1 MSNFISG
8 EDLLKRLDLRPFEL
22 FNHVKNGLQPFDQ
35 FGKPIPPPNIKDKS
49 ERLKKIKIQL
59 EENPRTLRL
68 KEGTIKA
75 TSPPGFRS
83 RLLGDV
89 QRRYASMNKS
99 LQNEI
104 ETLTNELDIIENKY
118 SWSNYELPED
128 EQSAKLVMDSLLK
141 ALFDVQ
147 AISDIKTNTEK
158 EFISGNDVIESG
170 YKKHELMDAVRKG
183 LRAWHPVYLKPI
195 KQGILPNPLNVSSD
209 IIGKIQWRPR
219 GLNPYDEKKDY
230 NPFEHEQLP
239 FEHKKLPAEVYKIE
253 ELYPFLEDCLF
264 LKEDVEVFGKAV
276 IQLGPEKLRYPE
288 RVKTAK
294 LKIVKEIATAED
306 LKKLEELK
314 QFDEDEIITSN
325 KWDDATGETET
336 GEAFFDGM
344 EVGKRESL
352 NESIKIADSK
362 LQSIR
367 GKKGGIKSKINQP
380 ILLAITKYLQNHPKL
395 EGKTNYQIAESFKRH
410 VGKHEPIIVNFNE
423 CEWDVYFADNYIEAI
438 ADATNKKKHKDKSIA
453 YSTFMNSYISKAK
466 KIIKN
471 T

>member
-8 EDLLKRLDLRPFEL
+8 QDLLTRLNIFPFEL
-22 FNHVKNGLQPFDQ
+22 FDHVKKGLQPLDQ
-35 FGKPIPPPNIKDKS
+35 FGRPIMSPDVKSKS
-49 ERLKKIKIQL
+49 ERLKKIKMQL
-59 EENPRTLRL
+59 EENPRTLRAT
-68 KEGTIKA
+68 EGTIKA
-75 TSPPGFRS
+75 TSPPGSRL
-83 RLLGDV
+83 RLLGDL
-89 QRRYASMNKS
+89 QRRYAAMNKS
-99 LQNEI
+99 LQNEM
-104 ETLTNELDIIENKY
+104 ETLTKELNSIENKY
-118 SWSNYELPED
+118 SWFNYELPED
-128 EQSAKLVMDSLLK
+128 QQSAMRVIDSLLK

-147 AISDIKTNTEK
+147 AIADIKTNTEK
-158 EFISGNDVIESG
+158 EFVSGNDVIESG
-170 YKKHELMDAVRKG
+170 YKKHELMDSVRKG

-195 KQGILPNPLNVSSD
+195 KQGILPNPLNIPSD
-209 IIGKIQWRPR
+209 IMGKVQWRPR

-239 FEHKKLPAEVYKIE
+239 FEHKKLPAKVYKIE
-253 ELYPFLEDCLF
+253 ELYPFLEECLF

-276 IQLGPEKLRYPE
+276 IQLDPEKLKHPE
-288 RVKTAK
+288 RVKAAK

-314 QFDEDEIITSN
+314 KFDEDEIIPSN
-325 KWDDATGETET
+325 KWDEATGETAT

-344 EVGKRESL
+344 EEGKRESL

-380 ILLAITKYLQNHPKL
+380 ILLAITKYLQDHTKL

-410 VGKHEPIIVNFNE
+410 VGKNEPIIVNFNE